1 MKKMCSGWNI
11 STNYN
16 SFDRGRIWIIWN
28 PNLVQVRILQEANQF
43 MHCEVRFLQTNI
55 TLLVTSVYA
64 LNRGTERRVLWNHLS
79 LIARSVSLPW
89 IIMGDFNII
98 RFASEFLGGTGPS
111 ARDMEDFNSWIDEC
125 SVSDLRSFGQTLSWN
140 NQSNENNWKF
150 RRLDRVLVSEEWLY
164 QYPSSFASYLHPGL
178 SDHTPITIQL
188 NQSPQIPK
196 PPFKFFSMWL
206 EDLSVFE
213 VVERAWNIE
222 IDGSPLFIVVKKLK
236 EVKGSLKIW
245 NREVFGR
252 IDIEAPRLRLL
263 LESTQEKIATSLTDQ
278 ALRDEEVWIKD
289 EYIRTARKEE
299 AFYRQKSRSQWL
311 NLGDSNTAFFHAAM
325 KARKNQNCI
334 QGTVTTEGSIS
345 TNPDEIAE
353 TMVEFFSSLLNK
365 EESSQPVHPNSIPE
379 PTRSLSEA
387 DSQWLTRKFSA
398 GEIWDVIKNSDGNKS
413 PGPGGFNGCFFQA
426 FWYLIGPDIVKAI
439 KFFFQRGK
447 ILPQLNAT
455 FLALLSKTPDAS
467 SPEKYRPIS
476 LCNFLYKVITKLLA
490 NRLKPIMDSLISPFE
505 LAFIKAFHI
514 PKASL
519 NNIEKILRN
528 FIWAGSNLEKSHHPV
543 SWNTICSPK
552 SDEASGSERGRS
564 LWTLPMPASPSWA
577 ARSIIKSRDMASKH
591 VCFIVGTQT
600 PLHFWTD
607 PWHPNGP
614 LSAQSSITTSFIPQK
629 ASIAEAKFQGGW
641 DLNQVLPHLQE
652 LKQIIN
658 TGLYTKAANSNPIW
672 KPESD
677 GNFRLCSAWNAV
689 RSPNP
694 KPPWVSSVW
703 FAGHTPKFSITAWQ
717 ALQDKMSTRDN
728 LHFLGPNH
736 DRSCLLCNSA
746 SESVNHIFFNCSY
759 SAWIWRLI
767 LRRISD
773 RRKQKKSLSDEKNWI
788 RSKFKKKGQTYTFVR
803 TLLTASIYLIW
814 QERNSRLFQKKNP

>member
-1 MKKMCSGWNI
+1 
-11 STNYN
+11 
-16 SFDRGRIWIIWN
+16 
-28 PNLVQVRILQEANQF
+28 
-43 MHCEVRFLQTNI
+43 
-55 TLLVTSVYA
+55 
-64 LNRGTERRVLWNHLS
+64 
-79 LIARSVSLPW
+79 
-89 IIMGDFNII
+89 MGDFNII

-164 QYPSSFASYLHPGL
+164 QYPSSFTSYLHPGL

-236 EVKGSLKIW
+236 EVKDSLKIW

-398 GEIWDVIKNSDGNKS
+398 DEIWDVIKSSDGNKS

-439 KFFFQRGK
+439 QFFFQRGK

-455 FLALLSKTPDAS
+455 FLALLPKTPDAS
-467 SPEKYRPIS
+467 SPEKYRPID

-505 LAFIKAFHI
+505 LAFIKGIQSSSKRAICNILKIEEGKLPIKYLGLPLITSRPTSRDCQPIMDKIKQRISSWSNHHLFRAGRVDLVKSVLSTYQIYWSAAFHI

-607 PWHPNGP
+607 PWHPNGR
-614 LSAQSSITTSFIPQK
+614 LSAQSSIMTSFIPQK
-629 ASIAEAKFQGGW
+629 ASIAKAKFQGGW
-641 DLNQVLPHLQE
+641 DLIQVLPHLQE

-703 FAGHTPKFSITAWQ
+703 FAGHTPKFSITAW
-717 ALQDKMSTRDN
+717 
-728 LHFLGPNH
+728 
-736 DRSCLLCNSA
+736 
-746 SESVNHIFFNCSY
+746 
-759 SAWIWRLI
+759 
-767 LRRISD
+767 
-773 RRKQKKSLSDEKNWI
+773 
-788 RSKFKKKGQTYTFVR
+788 
-803 TLLTASIYLIW
+803 
-814 QERNSRLFQKKNP
+814 